1 MRQQVSYL
9 PPREN
14 SAMGDPDLEMSI
26 IGAVLHRPE
35 SMVDAMILSRHAFQD
50 KVCAGVWNII
60 LTQHK
65 KGGSLSIATIANEY
79 PELGPLG
86 GARMLAGMMSRGEEI
101 LTDIPEKV
109 EALRRLHKW
118 RQIMALSTRL
128 AQACSEQD
136 KSPDEILSGT
146 AAFCIDSIKDGRDTA
161 QRKRDVA
168 QAAVNRASEHRETAG
183 TGINSLDYLMQGGLQ
198 PGRLY
203 GIGGLFGRGKTICL
217 GSISDNLDRQ
227 DHKHI
232 FISLETDPMDIEIRN
247 CGRALNLNASSLSD
261 SDDAHHEEFII
272 GAQGYVAGIKD
283 NVLYEFM
290 PGGAINEI
298 HRAIIRAK
306 HRYGIKGFILDYWQ
320 LIRGREK
327 HQTEESHLREAANL
341 LGALCRTENIW
352 GIVAAQTDQN
362 GQLRISEGLKVA
374 ASLYIR
380 LQREENDEAAYFIT
394 EKSNYTRYMNTGRE
408 NVPGMIFDMAGPHFR
423 NTESIDINRIA
434 SNPADDITI

>member
-183 TGINSLDYLMQGGLQ
+183 TGINSLDYLMQG
-198 PGRLY
+198 
-203 GIGGLFGRGKTICL
+203 
-217 GSISDNLDRQ
+217 
-227 DHKHI
+227 
-232 FISLETDPMDIEIRN
+232 EI
-247 CGRALNLNASSLSD
+247 GRASC
-261 SDDAHHEEFII
+261 
-272 GAQGYVAGIKD
+272 
-283 NVLYEFM
+283 
-290 PGGAINEI
+290 
-298 HRAIIRAK
+298 
-306 HRYGIKGFILDYWQ
+306 
-320 LIRGREK
+320 RE
-327 HQTEESHLREAANL
+327 R
-341 LGALCRTENIW
+341 
-352 GIVAAQTDQN
+352 V
-362 GQLRISEGLKVA
+362 
-374 ASLYIR
+374 
-380 LQREENDEAAYFIT
+380 
-394 EKSNYTRYMNTGRE
+394 
-408 NVPGMIFDMAGPHFR
+408 
-423 NTESIDINRIA
+423 
-434 SNPADDITI
+434 